1 MYVLQA
7 VISVLSH
14 GKQIKKIEN
23 LRKDG
28 EDTKKNQVKSL
39 KVKSGLAKI
48 KCSSVMRSSREW
60 RGNKKESV
68 NLKTEE

>member
-1 MYVLQA
+1 MK
-7 VISVLSH
+7 ISE
-14 GKQIKKIEN
+14 KMEKIQRRIKK
-23 LRKDG
+23 KF
-28 EDTKKNQVKSL
+28 KSE
-39 KVKSGLAKI
+39 KWTSQN